1 MAVTETLTS
10 ALQPLGREHA
20 RRVALLNHSISREL
34 GIEPLRSIEDAI
46 RLFDTPWLEDGAGL
60 AMETNGTLAGF
71 GWARDLTWAGDN
83 YTHVGL
89 FLARDHR
96 APEAHRELTEP
107 LLDLARDIGRRYGR
121 TRALALYVSVD
132 TIHPPILRQLGFR
145 DHPTMLIGF
154 RHDLRRIPE
163 MPIPPGIRI
172 RPARLAEEKAALMQL
187 GREAFAGEGSPLH
200 EDYWDILIGEESPR
214 RPGFSLVAEDSNG
227 PVGYIIAGATEAP
240 RKTIQVI
247 ETAVSRPARKRGIGS
262 ALFTHI
268 LQQARTRHLTAVHS
282 GTFSTTRATVLHWRC
297 GFRPDAART
306 YYYLVRPLIG

>member
-1 MAVTETLTS
+1 MAVLETLTS

-34 GIEPLRSIEDAI
+34 GIEPLRSIEDAV

-60 AMETNGTLAGF
+60 VMETNGTLAGF
-71 GWARDLTWAGDN
+71 GWARDLTWTGDN
-83 YTHVGL
+83 YIHVGL
-89 FLARDHR
+89 FLARNHR
-96 APEAHRELTEP
+96 EPETHRELTEP
-107 LLDLARDIGRRYGR
+107 LLKLAHDIGRRHGR
-121 TRALALYVSVD
+121 TRALASYVSVD

-163 MPIPPGIRI
+163 MPTPPGLQI
-172 RPARLAEEKAALMQL
+172 RPARLAEEKSALIQL
-187 GREAFAGEGSPLH
+187 GRKAFAGTGTPAH

-214 RPGFSLVAEDSNG
+214 RPGFAFVAEDSNG

-240 RKTIQVI
+240 RRSIQVI
-247 ETAVSRPARKRGIGS
+247 ESAVSRSARDQGIGS
-262 ALFTHI
+262 ALLTRI
-268 LQQARTRHLTAVHS
+268 LQQARSRHLNAVYS
-282 GTFSTTRATVLHWRC
+282 ATFSTTRSTVLHWRC

-306 YYYLVRPLIG
+306 YYYLTKPLEP